1 MDESAL
7 IERLEKSY
15 AHHKEE
21 CEEHFL
27 TRNRAVAVLWTAI
40 VIMLGILG
48 SSVAWALA
56 TTSSMSKLETLSNT
70 QDTEIKNI
78 RTTYSEIDKKLDRI
92 LLMRQP

>member
-15 AHHKEE
+15 AHHREE
-21 CEEHFL
+21 CQERFL
-27 TRNRAVAVLWTAI
+27 TRNRAIAVLWTI
-40 VIMLGILG
+40 VVVMLGVFG

-56 TTSSMSKLETLSNT
+56 TTSSLSKLETLST
-70 QDTEIKNI
+70 AQDTEIRNI
-78 RTTYSEIDKKLDRI
+78 KSTYSEIDKKLDRI